1 MKENHEL
8 GQGIFL
14 PRDILDLKVNL
25 SKKVLLG
32 FVWWMQKNK
41 AGCFASNEWLGRQ
54 IGLTAV
60 RVKQMLADLEA
71 AGLLK
76 KWFGP
81 DGKRRL
87 FVLINQ
93 ATEGIEINTPD
104 NKKSVGV
111 SKTIRGGIENYPQG
125 VSKTTH
131 YKIEYEIDDE
141 INTCRATARHEKY
154 SVDTYK
160 AIEDAFGESYKQ
172 RTGKEYKNTNIP
184 AGRKALKNLLQSG
197 ADPDTIADMARAYV
211 EQADGKYRPYTLLAF
226 VKHYN
231 DIQASAPKSMKQV
244 AKELSRHKPLE
255 MREEKLI
262 FLEDDRDEMF

>member
-1 MKENHEL
+1 MKENHEI
-8 GQGIFL
+8 GQGIFIPRQIIDL
-14 PRDILDLKVNL
+14 PVKWACKGLLAYVWWFEKQKSGCFVSSAWLAAALDVSETRVSHMILDLE
-25 SKKVLLG
+25 KKG
-32 FVWWMQKNK
+32 F
-41 AGCFASNEWLGRQ
+41 
-54 IGLTAV
+54 
-60 RVKQMLADLEA
+60 
-71 AGLLK
+71 LK
-76 KWFGP
+76 KWFAP
-81 DGKRRL
+81 DRRRHMK
-87 FVLINQ
+87 VVI
-93 ATEGIEINTPD
+93 PD
-104 NKKSVGV
+104 IVETDNACQNRQVPVVESDKCQL
-111 SKTIRGGIENYPQG
+111 SKVTN
-125 VSKTTH
+125 

-141 INTCRATARHEKY
+141 INTCRAIARPDKY

-231 DIQASAPKSMKQV
+231 DIQASVPKSMKQV

-262 FLEDDRDEMF
+262 FLEEGKDEML